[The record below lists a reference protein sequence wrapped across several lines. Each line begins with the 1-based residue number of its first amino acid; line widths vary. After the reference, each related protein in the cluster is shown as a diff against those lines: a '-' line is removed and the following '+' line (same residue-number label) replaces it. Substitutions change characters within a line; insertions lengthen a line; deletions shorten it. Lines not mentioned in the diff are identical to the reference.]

1 MSMIFKTT
9 TQEVEIGPTEARI
22 ARALG
27 METDLGKDEV
37 IDVLNHVTV
46 RLAAKGDTERYRK
59 VAEVIAELDAW
70 DEDVLTIEL

>member
-27 METDLGKDEV
+27 MEADLGKDEV

-59 VAEVIAELDAW
+59 VTDVIAELDAW
-70 DEDVLTIEL
+70 GEDTLTIEF